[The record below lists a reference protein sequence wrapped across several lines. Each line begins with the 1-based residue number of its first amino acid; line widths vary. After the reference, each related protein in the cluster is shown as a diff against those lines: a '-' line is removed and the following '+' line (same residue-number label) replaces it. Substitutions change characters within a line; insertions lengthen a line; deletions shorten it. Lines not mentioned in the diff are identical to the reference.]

1 MEEMVMAEGML
12 SVGDDTFKA
21 EVLDSATPVIVD
33 FWAPW
38 CMPCRAITPVLENL
52 AKDYV
57 GKVKFVKMNVDDHQ
71 RVASEYSVR
80 AIPTLLVFKAGK
92 MVDAL
97 TGGMA
102 SKQKIEES
110 IKKIAA

>member
-1 MEEMVMAEGML
+1 MSDSMAA
-12 SVGDDTFKA
+12 VGDDTFKA

-52 AKDYV
+52 AKDFA
-57 GKVKFVKMNVDDHQ
+57 GKVKIVKMNVDDHQ
-71 RVASEYSVR
+71 RVAGEFGIK
-80 AIPTLLVFKAGK
+80 AIPTLLVFNGGK
-92 MVDAL
+92 LVDAL

-102 SKQKIEES
+102 SKQKIEEA
-110 IKKIAA
+110 IRKVAA

>member
-1 MEEMVMAEGML
+1 MAEGMT

-21 EVLDSATPVIVD
+21 EVLDSSTPVIVD

-52 AKDYV
+52 AKDYT
-57 GKVKFVKMNVDDHQ
+57 GKIKFVKLNVDDHQ
-71 RVASEYSVR
+71 QVASQFGVR
-80 AIPTLLVFKAGK
+80 AIPTLLLFKGGK
-92 MVDAL
+92 LVDAL
-97 TGGMA
+97 TGGMT

-110 IKKIAA
+110 LKKVAA